1 MPHLHQKHIGLSTVR
16 FSMMSIILIIVG
28 LAVDMAQAQLS
39 PCGSLQQPQSRCEG
53 PKWTPP
59 TPETIRDF
67 TGEQPR
73 RDNFGGLPDVSQVRP
88 FQRRLQEDPS
98 AALIMPPIDG
108 VRDFLNRR
116 DPEHA
121 IYPLQ
126 LPPRPQLSPRNR

>member
-1 MPHLHQKHIGLSTVR
+1 MPTLGRSNVNVPAAYAAWLAVAG
-16 FSMMSIILIIVG
+16 MLLG
-28 LAVDMAQAQLS
+28 LAINSAEAQLS

-73 RDNFGGLPDVSQVRP
+73 RDNLGGLPDVSQVRP
-88 FQRRLQEDPS
+88 LQRRLQEDPS

-126 LPPRPQLSPRNR
+126 LPPRPQLSPGNR